1 MAFKMKGTPMYRNF
15 GIGGP
20 MNKNGDTDPKK
31 KKSVSTDATYK
42 RGKNETQAEYDERT
56 KARREAGGGW
66 QKTNV
71 KSADGKYEEYPMTM
85 GVMDQITRQHDVKH
99 RPKSDE
105 YARIRDTKIL
115 GQKATL
121 TKEEIAARK
130 AKHFSNKNK

>member
-1 MAFKMKGTPMYRNF
+1 MAFKMKGYSGF
-15 GIGGP
+15 KQGH
-20 MNKNGDTDPKK
+20 TDPKK
-31 KKSVSTDATYK
+31 KKSASTDATYK
-42 RGKNETQAEYDERT
+42 RGKNETDEEYYERT
-56 KARREAGGGW
+56 KARREAGGGR

-105 YARIRDTKIL
+105 DARIRDTKIL

-130 AKHFSNKNK
+130 AKQLLGK